1 MMASIYETAGGT
13 YQRQGNYG
21 LPSLR
26 LLSEEEQFIGV
37 WGQRYR
43 RHLKQNHR
51 ILYYNLLTSGTLNEH
66 IAEVDRQAESMFQ
79 SLVKSLSEKE
89 NVTEKMKA
97 NAPIEWIQRM
107 NNIRNRAAEIVNAE
121 VIFI

>member
-1 MMASIYETAGGT
+1 MMASIYETIGGT
-13 YQRQGNYG
+13 YQRQGDYELPG
-21 LPSLR
+21 LK
-26 LLSEEEQFIGV
+26 LLSEEQFIGV

-51 ILYYNLLTSGTLNEH
+51 ILYYNLLTSETLNEH
-66 IAEVDRQAESMFQ
+66 IAEVDRQAENMFQ

-97 NAPIEWIQRM
+97 NVPMEWIQRM
-107 NNIRNRAAEIVNAE
+107 NNIRSRAAEIVYAE

>member
-1 MMASIYETAGGT
+1 MMASIYETIGGT
-13 YQRQGNYG
+13 YQRQGDYELPG
-21 LPSLR
+21 LK
-26 LLSEEEQFIGV
+26 LLSEEQFIGV

-51 ILYYNLLTSGTLNEH
+51 ILYYNLLTSETLNEH
-66 IAEVDRQAESMFQ
+66 IAEVDRQAENMFQ

-97 NAPIEWIQRM
+97 NVPREWIQRM
-107 NNIRNRAAEIVNAE
+107 NNIRSRAAEIVYAE